1 MIETKPALSFENG
14 VMVNYSD
21 LLAVAE
27 EYKSLPDIIVT
38 AEQGS
43 RVAAVKSDLK
53 KNADIIK
60 KELKAEDKRRSEA
73 FYEDNHG
80 AVAAM
85 DTLLSVR
92 EDLVERTNTWEKTRL
107 DANMPVLEAFID
119 EQNELHHLDS
129 QHQLI
134 ANNWHKLGTFTPTGK
149 IVGKV
154 QNEIVSQARLAEFE
168 QNQQPELSPLDL
180 LKRDLNSAFSDLY
193 GKFEDDVIYSG
204 TEVKEALAR
213 IAELLK

>member
-21 LLAVAE
+21 LLSVAE
-27 EYKSLPDIIVT
+27 EYKSLPDNIVT

-92 EDLVERTNTWEKTRL
+92 EDLVERTNAWEKTRL

-119 EQNELHHLDS
+119 EQNDLHHLDS
-129 QHQLI
+129 QHKLT
-134 ANNWHKLGTFTPTGK
+134 ANDWRKLGTFTPTGK
-149 IVGKV
+149 IVGKI

-193 GKFEDDVIYSG
+193 GKFEDDDIYSG
-204 TEVKEALAR
+204 TEIKEALAR
-213 IAELLK
+213 IAKLLK

>member
-60 KELKAEDKRRSEA
+60 KGLKAEDKRRSEA

-107 DANMPVLEAFID
+107 DANMPVLEAFIA
-119 EQNELHHLDS
+119 EQNELHHLDT
-129 QHQLI
+129 QHQLS
-134 ANNWHKLGTFTPTGK
+134 ANDWRKLGTFTPTGK
-149 IVGKV
+149 IVGKI

-193 GKFEDDVIYSG
+193 GKFEDDGIYSG
-204 TEVKEALAR
+204 TEIKEALAR
-213 IAELLK
+213 IA

>member
-80 AVAAM
+80 AVAAV

-134 ANNWHKLGTFTPTGK
+134 ANDWRKLGTFTPTGK

-193 GKFEDDVIYSG
+193 GKFEDDGIYSG
-204 TEVKEALAR
+204 TEIKETLAR

>member
-1 MIETKPALSFENG
+1 MMETKPALSFENG

-53 KNADIIK
+53 KNADLIK
-60 KELKAEDKRRSEA
+60 KELKAEDKRRSEV

-85 DTLLSVR
+85 ETLLSVR
-92 EDLVERTNTWEKTRL
+92 DDLVERTNTWEKKRL
-107 DANMPVLEAFID
+107 DTNMPILEAFID
-119 EQNELHHLDS
+119 EQNALHHLDS
-129 QHQLI
+129 QHQLN
-134 ANNWHKLGTFTPTGK
+134 ANDWRKLGTFTPTGK

-168 QNQQPELSPLDL
+168 QNQQPELSPFDL
-180 LKRDLNSAFSDLY
+180 LKRDLNAAFSDLY
-193 GKFEDDVIYSG
+193 SQFEDEGVYSG
-204 TEVKEALAR
+204 TEIKEALAR

>member
-73 FYEDNHG
+73 YYEDNHG

-134 ANNWHKLGTFTPTGK
+134 ANDWRKLGTFTPTGK

-193 GKFEDDVIYSG
+193 VKFEDDGIYSG
-204 TEVKEALAR
+204 TEVKEVLAR

>member
-107 DANMPVLEAFID
+107 DANMPVLAAFID

-134 ANNWHKLGTFTPTGK
+134 ANDWRKLGTFTPTGK

>member
-134 ANNWHKLGTFTPTGK
+134 ANNWRKLGTFTPTGK